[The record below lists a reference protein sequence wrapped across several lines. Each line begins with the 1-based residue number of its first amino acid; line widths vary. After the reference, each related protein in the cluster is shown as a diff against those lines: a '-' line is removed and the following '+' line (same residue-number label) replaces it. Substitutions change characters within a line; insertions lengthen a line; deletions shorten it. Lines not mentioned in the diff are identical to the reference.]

1 MAAIATTSTSTT
13 PTKAE
18 VAALSSQI
26 EIQSVVSPR
35 LWNIQTME
43 VIRVLVMIHDRK
55 DSRQVSNKG
64 TPQYFNGYDYEN
76 VNM

>member
-1 MAAIATTSTSTT
+1 MAAIATASTLTT

-35 LWNIQTME
+35 LWNIQAME

-55 DSRQVSNKG
+55 DSRQ
-64 TPQYFNGYDYEN
+64 D
-76 VNM
+76 